1 MTTFCVGDYIRI
13 KYPNRALWD
22 YNRFHNPATEG
33 NRFLVTD
40 VRSNGDFKIA
50 GFRGFTAWWSD
61 NIFELDM
68 PIEAQIAR
76 RIKKLYGKCKTTA
89 HWSK

>member
-1 MTTFCVGDYIRI
+1 MKQFSVGDYIRI
-13 KYPNRALWD
+13 TNPNRGLWN
-22 YNRFHNPATEG
+22 YNIFHNPATEG

-40 VRSNGDFKIA
+40 VRSDGNFKIA
-50 GFRGFTAWWSD
+50 GFRGYTDWWSD
-61 NIFELDM
+61 NIFELDIS
-68 PIEAQIAR
+68 IEAHIAR